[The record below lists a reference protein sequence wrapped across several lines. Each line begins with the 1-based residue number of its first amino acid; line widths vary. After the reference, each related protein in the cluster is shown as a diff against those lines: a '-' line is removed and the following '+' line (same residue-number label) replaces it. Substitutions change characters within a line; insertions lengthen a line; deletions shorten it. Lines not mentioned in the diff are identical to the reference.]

1 MGMIPAR
8 FDYRQA
14 GSVAEALQLL
24 ASCDDAKLLAGGH
37 SLVPLMKMRLV
48 SPSTLID
55 ISGIAEL
62 QGVTDTGSVLRV
74 GALTRHRVV
83 ERSQVVAQHVPL
95 LAHVAGLV
103 GDPQVRNRGTIGGSL
118 VHGDPAADL
127 PSVAL
132 ATGATMVVTGAAGER
147 RIAAA
152 DFFVDFLETA
162 VGPDEILTAIEF
174 PKRTGAGF
182 GYEKFVRRSMDY
194 AIVGVAVQAGDQPGI
209 ALVNMGS
216 VPRRADAASQAL
228 AGGAGVDAVAALA
241 AEGTNPPEDL
251 NANADYRRHLASV
264 LTKRALLAAGYR

>member
-1 MGMIPAR
+1 MIPAR
-8 FDYRQA
+8 FDYKQA
-14 GSVAEALQLL
+14 NTLAEALSLL
-24 ASCDDAKLLAGGH
+24 AASDDAKLLAGGH

-55 ISGIAEL
+55 ITGIAEL
-62 QGVTDTGSVLRV
+62 RGVTETSDALRI
-74 GALTRHRVV
+74 GALTRHRDV
-83 ERSQVVAQHVPL
+83 ERSEVVARHVPL

-132 ATGATMVVTGAAGER
+132 ATGATMIITGSAGER
-147 RIAAA
+147 RVAAA

-162 VGPDEILTAIEF
+162 VGADEILTAIEF

-194 AIVGVAVQAGDQPGI
+194 AIVGVAVQGGDRPGI

-216 VPRRADAASQAL
+216 VPRRAEAATAAL
-228 AGGAGVDAVAALA
+228 ASGAGADAVAALA

-264 LTKRALLAAGYR
+264 LAKRALLAAGYR